1 MTDVIIE
8 KAAAKVNLNLH
19 ILNKRADGYHTI
31 SSLFVF
37 TEFSDIL
44 SFYPSEGRILE
55 VEGEFA
61 DSLNGISK
69 NSVEVAAEKL
79 AYNLQI
85 PCCYKIRLEKR
96 IPVAAGIGGGTADA
110 AAALRGLMRLWR
122 RKLPEESLRELLLEL
137 GADVPAC
144 FMSRAVVAEG
154 VGEKL
159 NRTLQLPKG
168 IPVLLV
174 NPREKVITKDVF
186 KVYDESDV
194 GRDVGS
200 FLFKDEYDSVAD
212 LVADLKNTE
221 NSLKKA
227 AERVCP
233 EITEVIKAIEEKNSL
248 FTTMSGSGATCFG
261 LFPNRFLLSEAAGEI
276 RRRYPKWWVCET
288 EIV

>member
-1 MTDVIIE
+1 MIS
-8 KAAAKVNLNLH
+8 NQ
-19 ILNKRADGYHTI
+19 ILQT
-31 SSLFVF
+31 
-37 TEFSDIL
+37 T
-44 SFYPSEGRILE
+44 
-55 VEGEFA
+55 VEGLKAISRIDFCVI
-61 DSLNGISK
+61 DSDGKISAK
-69 NSVEVAAEKL
+69 TFEDV
-79 AYNLQI
+79 QDCI
-85 PCCYKIRLEKR
+85 
-96 IPVAAGIGGGTADA
+96 ADA
-110 AAALRGLMRLWR
+110 LAFMDSPA
-122 RKLPEESLRELLLEL
+122 ES
-137 GADVPAC
+137 
-144 FMSRAVVAEG
+144 
-154 VGEKL
+154 
-159 NRTLQLPKG
+159 Q
-168 IPVLLV
+168 
-174 NPREKVITKDVF
+174 VINGYQFF